1 VPSFIVELLV
11 YERNNMMNTR
21 NNRLLWIRVA
31 AVLAAALF
39 GYVPGVYA
47 AAPAS
52 GWVRQAPHLTVT
64 QTAQASFTRTHQWSL
79 TNAAAPTVWH
89 LMDGDEAVSRF
100 TVQLVKIGQKD
111 SGWMVSGKIHIVNST
126 PSAATLA
133 GVTETISSGSRQAAV
148 VCPVTFP
155 YRLASGKTLDC
166 TYTARLSGAANGS
179 SQVRVRTTGQVVG
192 STAAAAFT
200 FGQPTR
206 EVNAS
211 VQVSAGGQ
219 NHGPY
224 TGNASFVYEKTF
236 ACTNPGTQSESA
248 LIVETGQASQAQV
261 QVLCS
266 GLEYAQSMQT
276 YPSGDGWGVKGSL
289 KVNNSGGAD
298 MWVAGVRDLIGPDLE
313 AVVDCAGANFSG
325 GPYRLAA
332 GGVLSCTFQHLL
344 PDQTDRWNYARI
356 TIQTGHF
363 NPDGT
368 RTPNGSSDYVTDPD
382 PLSFTP

>member
-1 VPSFIVELLV
+1 
-11 YERNNMMNTR
+11 MNTR
-21 NNRLLWIRVA
+21 NRLLWIRVA

-39 GYVPGVYA
+39 GFAPVVNA

-52 GWVRQAPHLTVT
+52 GFVRQAPHLTVT
-64 QTAQASFTRTHQWSL
+64 QTAQASFTRTHQWAL

-100 TVQLVKIGQKD
+100 TVQLTKIGQKD
-111 SGWMVSGKIHIVNST
+111 SGWMVSGKIHIQNAA
-126 PSAATLA
+126 PSAATVA
-133 GVTETISSGSRQAAV
+133 GVTETVSSGSRQAAV
-148 VCPVTFP
+148 ACPVTFP
-155 YRLASGKTLDC
+155 YRLAPGKTLDC
-166 TYTARLSGAANGS
+166 TYTVRLSGAANGS
-179 SQVRVRTTGQVVG
+179 SQVRVRTTGQVAG

-219 NHGPY
+219 THGPF
-224 TGNASFVYEKTF
+224 TGNASFTYEKTY
-236 ACTNPGTQSESA
+236 ACTSPGTQAESA
-248 LIVETGQASQAQV
+248 LVVETGQASQAQV

-266 GLEYAQSMQT
+266 GFEYAQSIQT
-276 YPSGDGWGVKGSL
+276 YASGGGWGVKGSL
-289 KVNNSGGAD
+289 KVSNSGGAD
-298 MWVAGVRDLIGPDLE
+298 MWVVGVRDLIGPDLE
-313 AVVDCAGANFSG
+313 AVVNCSGTNFAS
-325 GPYRLAA
+325 GPYHLAA
-332 GGVLSCTFQHLL
+332 GSALTCTFDRPL
-344 PDQTDRWNYARI
+344 PDKTDRWNYARV

-363 NPDGT
+363 NADGT